1 MLNTNEKKRNRDQID
16 INTTTTAI
24 NATNTISN
32 SINNDLSQAPL
43 KKKKKKKE
51 STATNST
58 TIPIYRGKF
67 KQKWLKKHSS
77 LLKHSE
83 SLQGMMIT
91 CGIQAETRAL
101 GCCSHLLDLVT
112 PILFPQVKSIPPIPL
127 ATLLMDMNDH
137 EEKEEDK
144 EVDNEEKEDN
154 NEKEN
159 NKKEKN
165 NQEKT
170 VSKVKQFEAID
181 TGCSGMLFYQ
191 FNINIDP
198 TLFFHTLL
206 NHIASADQQEQ
217 EKYKHLLRYTS
228 RWIPLNFICHVTT
241 ERIMDC
247 FQHRVLPYLC
257 QLITQQREENK
268 KEKSSVAIVTEIK
281 NNIHFS
287 KQDLIQCI
295 APQLPDNI
303 FTIDLKQP
311 DYVIFVTIFKSV
323 CGIGILKNYYS
334 LKKYNLL
341 HYLSSSSST
350 S

>member
-16 INTTTTAI
+16 INTTT
-24 NATNTISN
+24 ATTNVTITISN
-32 SINNDLSQAPL
+32 NINNDLSQVPL
-43 KKKKKKKE
+43 KKKKKKE

-58 TIPIYRGKF
+58 STIPIYRGKF

-112 PILFPQVKSIPPIPL
+112 PTLFPQVKSIPPIPL

-137 EEKEEDK
+137 EEEE
-144 EVDNEEKEDN
+144 EVNNEEKGDD
-154 NEKEN
+154 NEKKN
-159 NKKEKN
+159 DVKEKT
-165 NQEKT
+165 NQERT

-206 NHIASADQQEQ
+206 NHIASIDQQEQ

-257 QLITQQREENK
+257 QLIAQQREEENK
-268 KEKSSVAIVTEIK
+268 KEKPSVAIVTEIK

-341 HYLSSSSST
+341 HYLSSSSPT

>member
-1 MLNTNEKKRNRDQID
+1 
-16 INTTTTAI
+16 
-24 NATNTISN
+24 
-32 SINNDLSQAPL
+32 
-43 KKKKKKKE
+43 
-51 STATNST
+51 
-58 TIPIYRGKF
+58 
-67 KQKWLKKHSS
+67 
-77 LLKHSE
+77 
-83 SLQGMMIT
+83 MMIT

-112 PILFPQVKSIPPIPL
+112 PILFPQVKTIPPIPL

-137 EEKEEDK
+137 EEEE
-144 EVDNEEKEDN
+144 EEEKEEEEKGDKEIN
-154 NEKEN
+154 KEEKEEANDEKEN
-159 NKKEKN
+159 KKKEKN

-170 VSKVKQFEAID
+170 TTKVKQFEAID

-198 TLFFHTLL
+198 TLFLHTLL
-206 NHIASADQQEQ
+206 NHIVSLDQQEQ

-257 QLITQQREENK
+257 QLIEQQQQQEGEMEK

-295 APQLPDNI
+295 APQLPNNL

-323 CGIGILKNYYS
+323 CGMGILKNYYS

-341 HYLSSSSST
+341 HYLSSSPSS